1 MRRGEGGQRPSCIH
15 EFKCTDALA
24 WYKGISGPLGIEVLA
39 ANPEVPGSI
48 PGATKFSE

>member
-1 MRRGEGGQRPSCIH
+1 MSKWIIYRVMPVCDRLCDLI
-15 EFKCTDALA
+15 EF
-24 WYKGISGPLGIEVLA
+24 LA